1 MVGGKDAAARLCLH
15 LAAARTAARPD
26 ELPAHAVQGRLD
38 RAAHLRLG
46 RHVVARPQVR
56 VFGRA
61 SGLDGV
67 EVGPAQDGPGGGA
80 HQDGQDE
87 RAQDAV
93 HQRAPR
99 SSGIWGARAPA
110 ITLRVR
116 DDMGSEA
123 SSSGPAQTKRSG
135 SRGGSRRNRPR

>member
-1 MVGGKDAAARLCLH
+1 MRRAFSPKSHWNVRLCGRKDTAARGGLH
-15 LAAARTAARPD
+15 LAAARAPARPD
-26 ELPAHAVQGRLD
+26 ELPPHAVQGRLD

-46 RHVVARPQVR
+46 GHVVARPQVR
-56 VFGRA
+56 IFGRA
-61 SGLDGV
+61 PGLDGV
-67 EVGPAQDGPGGGA
+67 EVRPAQDGPGGGA
-80 HQDGQDE
+80 HEDGQDQ

-123 SSSGPAQTKRSG
+123 SSSGPAQT
-135 SRGGSRRNRPR
+135 